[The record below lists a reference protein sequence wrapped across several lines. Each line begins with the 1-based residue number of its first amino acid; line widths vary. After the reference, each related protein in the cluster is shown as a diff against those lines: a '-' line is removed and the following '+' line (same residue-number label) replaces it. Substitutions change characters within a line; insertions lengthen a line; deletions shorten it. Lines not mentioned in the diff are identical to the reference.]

1 MLHGKTIV
9 LGITGGIAAY
19 KAATLCSKLTQAGAS
34 VHVIMTDS
42 ATKFIPELTLQTL
55 SRNPVYTDTFDERD
69 PAVVSHIHLA
79 DRADLFLI
87 APATA
92 NILAKMAYG
101 LADDMLSTTLLA
113 TTAPV
118 MVAPAMNVHMYA
130 HPAVQHNMELL
141 RQRGVHFIEP
151 AEGPLACGYTG
162 KGRLEEPELIIEH
175 VRQFF
180 EGANLQSSPQLV
192 GSQGNN
198 VSAAASAS
206 IANTHS
212 NLLVGRRVMV
222 TAGGTLERID
232 PVRYLTNDASGKMGI
247 AIAEAARDMGA
258 DVTLIAGQVQTM
270 LPEGVN
276 IIRVESAADMLN
288 AVQAHYD
295 KTDIVVKAAAVADYR
310 PKFRAEQKIKK
321 TAESLVLEL
330 ERNTDILAWLGEH
343 KHHQV
348 LVGFAAETEKVAE
361 FAQDKL
367 KRKGCD
373 LIVANDVSRSDIGF
387 GSDNNEVLI
396 FDGQGLVESVSVRA
410 KQDVAKRVLAQ
421 AAKLLPEEVLVI
433 D

>member
-19 KAATLCSKLTQAGAS
+19 KAAALCSKLTQAGAS
-34 VHVIMTDS
+34 VHVIMTES

-69 PAVVSHIHLA
+69 PSVVSHINLA

-162 KGRLEEPELIIEH
+162 KGRLEEPELIVEH
-175 VRQFF
+175 VNQFV
-180 EGANLQSSPQLV
+180 EGAAIRSSLY
-192 GSQGNN
+192 S
-198 VSAAASAS
+198 VSSDGINESVAA
-206 IANTHS
+206 IDNKPD
-212 NLLVGRRVMV
+212 LLAGRRVMV

-270 LPEGVN
+270 IPAGVDV
-276 IIRVESAADMLN
+276 IRVESALDMLT

-321 TAESLVLEL
+321 TADSLVLEL
-330 ERNTDILAWLGEH
+330 ERNPDILAWLGEH
-343 KHHQV
+343 KQHQV
-348 LVGFAAETEKVAE
+348 LVGFAAETHNVAE
-361 FAQDKL
+361 FAQGKL
-367 KRKGCD
+367 KRKNCD